1 MNRFLN
7 EGDYIR
13 HGGKDMLDVIAKKR
27 NAIAEYYNERS
38 NDDTDESNYD
48 EDAIVASAVEEGSID
63 NNLKPTGRKQGDQE
77 STPVIET
84 SDNSNTNSSAP
95 LNELNKSIKSK
106 PIKRILSAINSLKN
120 AYGTNSM
127 ESSSKLLK
135 DTINGLVAASDDRYK
150 KYGIDAGK
158 MLGEDNLLSQD
169 DIDALGVILDDKIEK
184 ASNAIKEKGGI
195 SKLLQDAM
203 YHRSSA
209 DELVEDVKN
218 ISALKEARKNLKLAK
233 NKIDSSAMQDFSSVD
248 DMKEFASNLGISARQ
263 TAEEKNSI
271 ADKYNIERSAF
282 DEVGKGNVLS
292 ITSLDKMGKFVDAG
306 RAALEDPKL
315 TPEQRADI
323 EKRIADVENKIA
335 EDTERL
341 GKNFGSIDNAVNFYN
356 DYIKIKGKEDEENRI
371 AEDFNNKYGNAM
383 RNISGVDMGY
393 ERENDKG
400 ALNVAKNMF
409 LSGSINSALYTTT
422 GLINA
427 IRGKGF
433 DGFSLVDNIYSAVVD
448 AGKTGDITDEYAM
461 VNSGRKSGNASR
473 NYLETI
479 RMKSMLDHQLQAA
492 YKRKAEIEAKEDE
505 IDALSES
512 MPEPTEDL
520 ERDKEAIYTAKRRN
534 EEAIKTL
541 EAQDIMMSDNHT
553 ITKIGMSLK
562 NNLYDNGARYWS
574 DLITFG
580 VRDFIDHGT
589 GDLMDKAE
597 KGEQLRDSEKLAL
610 ESEYYNQKAQQLS
623 DGLKESGYS
632 SNLYDYAN
640 GAFDMLQFAIPIS
653 GEVKAVSW
661 IGKGAGYLSKIGKTG
676 SFVNKAAKF
685 VGKPIE
691 FIASNPEE
699 RWAKTVG
706 YVTGKLTKEGQQASR
721 LANVIAKTAATG
733 DEAAMIGLWGY
744 IDANT
749 IGLGMRQRT
758 YDSYKTGD
766 LYRLPSDDTY
776 HRQFRKYN
784 NGEVIDTEEEFED
797 VAMKATSGEY
807 GSERS
812 GFLIGK
818 ALNNIPG
825 ISRLSRTFFGRAN
838 KLLTKYTMGVTSGL
852 LEETGEEIA
861 NNIWGGAMHINNW
874 DDVVDPQ
881 KNLDIVLHLA
891 TSMGGQCVMASAV
904 NKAANFVMS
913 KRFSS
918 KLMSESRSFLF
929 DSYVESY
936 RKNNNLESVS
946 DDERKRLFIEF
957 NEKMKGA
964 DAVITS
970 EIQNALDRIKRGDF
984 SAFDETSTVGQE
996 LLEKFGLNKPTSE
1009 YTEQDK
1015 LLASTLSQ
1023 YVASKAFTKASNR
1036 TLAEAIVHN
1045 AKNIHGKSYN
1055 QLIASSGGT
1064 LKQNDADPYTLVIQD
1079 EDGNDVDT
1087 GIAFNVDEK
1096 GNATPISNDDARV
1109 NMVSAFGRDDSK
1121 LSESTK
1127 AKISGIQNAFTS
1139 QQKALV
1145 RNAYIYNL
1153 LARSGRTDQVVEK
1166 LDDKLDTFTS
1176 SGISKF
1182 LSGRSKDDYTKIGDD
1197 RYVIKGSDTETGVK
1211 NLMSEMQYMRTLG
1224 KIRSISD
1231 ITFGDVFKSLG
1242 IENNDMLKDMWL
1254 ANHAALSRMKSIN
1267 EASMG
1272 EAFDGIIENISKSN
1286 NGSDIVTI
1294 ASESIKSII
1303 ESNGKSRAERDV
1315 AIGKLGAQSDLIKRI
1330 IAQSIINI
1338 AHENSGSAFEK
1349 KLAKYSSDKLLD
1361 ELKSKL
1367 GIDDAEKIKQI
1378 IDVFA
1383 KKLYAENRDHAI
1395 AYADSQLNNIALSGT
1410 AALTDKGG
1418 NAIEEYKTFLA
1429 KMHNSG
1435 ITTEAELFPEGDYDT
1450 FSNRYND
1457 VLRKE
1462 FDKLVG
1468 YLEKTNKTKY
1478 DKNDTDSLFDYLKR
1492 AIFSEKAILDSIN
1505 ELTSNSDNSDLIKAL
1520 LSGISNSDK
1529 EISEFTKLIAN
1540 NIQESVSG
1548 GVKSVIS
1555 ENKAKKKELLKNLRK
1570 TAGRLSSLNL
1580 NENDNAIDN
1589 SAVVLIPT
1597 EDKELEPSG
1606 EQNKKP
1612 ERKDS
1617 DTGVGTTDT
1626 ENHLDDDGGDENP
1639 GDRADNEIP
1648 GSADDDVSKELAEK
1662 LKAVATSIVGEIESS
1677 TPGNSNEWA
1686 KSFYEKLK
1694 KFLEDNSIPEDQ
1706 TGLYSNNL
1714 YNNIIAILDK
1724 NGVSKGVKEAFT
1736 SCLIIFGKDLAPQQA
1751 LDEYENATRSSA
1763 QGVKESAENFLADF
1777 VYYIETGKGEKDTF
1791 LSAFEGKNQAAT
1803 KAKLVYKIFDEI
1815 GEQLNEN
1822 NAVEILSSYAE
1833 KLKKLSE
1840 DLINNSVAG
1849 GVDANTL
1856 QQMMDIINTIEFQI
1870 AIRDAGSGT
1879 DTTIGYLY
1887 GRSVSKNAGAFL
1899 KTKEKNINEIRNLLD
1914 ARLSLVN
1921 GILAKIDGNIDN
1933 LNNIRPGLVVV
1944 SHPIKNADKKLASNV
1959 KNSAIHKDHCKMG
1972 SDNVY
1977 YVSSYRD
1984 GSGSSIL
1991 TPCNG
1996 TANIAIQSNKISQAE
2011 FIVRVNDG
2019 YGNERN
2025 IAFRGVNIVS
2035 SVGKSNINARR
2046 FADFVLSNLY
2056 TESGDVNARFIE
2068 YLKRFLLIDVEDGTY
2083 NASISFRK
2091 NGDRPSVYISYI
2103 NDKTKEREDI
2113 GFDLELLKN
2122 DDEATVNSFTEYL
2135 GMLSFNL
2142 RTTNFANR
2150 ISDGELEF
2158 TKDFVNAMLPGIIE
2172 DEVTSGM
2179 NIAEFMQD
2187 KGMFECGA
2195 SFTNGK
2201 LDTEGTYIYVRGVA
2215 ITEGSM
2221 FRRLGNEVSFV
2232 PLDEEVPANEELPSD
2247 QSKSNRSLSEMN
2259 AANAG
2264 IGKNRKNVYGIT
2276 SVIAGEAVSTFKG
2289 VSTKDERAVGTIFD
2303 AILRAFFDN
2312 IRDEKTTLFGIEV
2325 DINNYNKD
2333 DIKELLKSDAF
2344 KSKIIES
2351 IKEDSLVGVP
2361 ESDRELMMEVMDIAS
2376 SNVTKKTLSE
2386 IADSNRQEIVNEF
2399 IKYIVIQRKNN
2410 WDDIADDIEAII
2422 SQSIEVYKNLNI
2434 KSGDK
2439 IITKGDANT
2448 NSVFDGQCVAFKAD
2462 QGSITINS
2470 GEMNGT
2476 DDVIFRGETDMVVLR
2491 SNGSVDIYDFKLC
2504 DAGGNIKNLENAC
2517 LVGEDGKPNGKYC
2530 NQMNMYRIG
2539 CKQAGIN
2546 VNVMHVLG
2554 IKVTLGDNGYVVPN
2568 NSIASFDVNETN
2580 EIGLDYSKKDV
2591 FGNTIES
2598 FKGTFNPTKSAA
2610 NTVAHEAVAQS
2621 EAKPDVNSVVLGDEQ
2636 KNIAKVLDAEKLDD
2650 NNLNLFERQSYIKVS
2665 NRPVQASIIKMDKDG
2680 IYVDIADAIQ
2690 MVSDPIIASVMRKVV
2705 ARAIENGVTKIRF
2718 SSNLGSAGRTII
2730 RTENNKR
2737 VVSIYVNTNTID
2749 DRGAFSETVMHE
2761 MIHAALAGLVTGN
2774 YSRRSKK
2781 LYERYQQYLSAGAT
2795 DRSIV
2800 MKAIVTD
2807 FEEFIAEM
2815 GNSGSLK
2822 DFVRWSRVEK
2832 LKEKGFPKPIAK
2844 LLDLALSLIGDLLEF
2859 IGLSD
2864 ISTKRVKR
2872 IVFGDISDMI
2882 SKSSNNIGAADGIV
2896 IKNRANML
2904 DIDGNKLN
2912 MSNPVKAIYG
2922 SLSSAY
2928 KGEFKSV
2935 KSTANS
2941 AILVAS
2947 IVSTGKCINRDKD
2960 IYSVSSDIANVAR
2973 SAIGAIERFRKLGS
2987 GALFYNEDLND
2998 FRVLLSLIDANISNR
3013 LRSTSGNGYNDDE
3026 YAKQLLDI
3034 SNALSGILTGEEI
3047 SSIYSNNVVREAFNL
3062 IKGAISKSE
3071 SFKNEFNDI
3080 LTEIDKACSFLINK
3094 DGFSGYNDALRE
3106 LNDSFEN
3113 KTLLGI
3119 VGFRNKSIVGGIGVG
3134 KNNDRADSKYVM
3146 DTTYFIRNAISSARD
3161 NTINNDIASLFR
3173 HVKTKGELSKVI
3185 SSVYYNMASL
3195 ILEKTGV
3202 DNIVINTVFFKTQ
3215 VGNAIRSLHLKIS
3228 EDPKNADPMLIK
3240 QYETLRDIYDNL
3252 NADDTRDS
3260 GVISNVVIDTIRNLN
3275 SLVKFDQ
3282 SSDGEYADGLQD
3294 VIQYKETAF
3303 GPLETMSKRVGLLTS
3318 IVPKSMM
3325 IGNSI
3330 VNIKDSDTGFNAY
3343 YDMKDVYQKLQEA
3356 AAGASTLREFVSNI
3370 HNAAYYSKSGVLLSF
3385 DAMLAQSELVRSDTT
3400 LSTIYDEYIEKNGTY
3415 YEFSA
3420 GYRFTSKDIASLFSY
3435 LNRDIL
3441 DTVKIV
3447 MRDGE
3452 SGYGIIKGRSDNT
3465 AATSEFFGV
3474 SRVIG
3479 NNIIGALNLGMY
3491 NPSDDDI
3498 VKRVEDGLDGL
3509 FKSDRSMKEILNKL
3523 GFTITLDEADRI
3535 EASGIRIPIDEIK
3548 RYVVFSIKR
3557 DKIESENNPDYEYT
3571 FTSNAFAYD
3580 REVVKEYKA
3589 IHDFIRA
3596 YTSERRVIEDSTATN
3611 SKGEIISLNKQSNYI
3626 ESWLRKIRLARG
3638 GSGVYSIDK
3647 NNTVKRCSVDDSIY
3661 NDIYKYIDD
3670 SKIVQINTLSDVRRN
3685 TAGKPT
3691 DYKNRNFADYM
3702 FERAALLLNGFIVLP
3717 TMANNGFGEA
3727 IYSESRMA
3735 SLFDKNGYITKT
3747 GGIRPTKLAYSE
3759 LDRRARIEVRKALDT
3774 IADLRLIAGSSTEE
3788 TISKYNSYGDKS
3800 IFVKNKHFKKISDK
3814 SFEVG
3819 KGVTL
3824 PRFGSIVFD
3833 LNVNGKNVTYSLNTN
3848 SIIEKILSDSKGNLN
3863 SALTK
3868 IEDVLSFVDLLYY
3881 ADSLDKESSEF
3892 DRVASL
3898 LNVAC
3903 NKINDV
3909 IEGHDGV
3916 DIAQSI
3922 VNYVCDKKNY
3932 IPLVC
3937 GMVKAM
3943 AKNTIDTMRDNMMFD
3958 ADGNSMFTL
3967 PALDG
3972 DLFYPNIAGSDYNNT
3987 LGYMMALET
3996 LSMISL
4002 TDFENFYGFEPTIF
4016 KDDVDQTKRYQSA
4029 MSTGSEPLVAENDKP
4044 INTSSNTDEDI
4055 LGETYFNYVSMKDVG
4070 VAEDMEGNV
4079 IYNGNS
4085 KEPTSMR
4092 DAFRDLAMQ
4101 VLDRGMYDSDE
4112 DYEAAIDLFVEIR
4125 INKLGGEAG
4134 DKNEIASSDGA
4145 CFITLEA
4152 YKKYL
4157 IKEGRYRLSDIEEY
4171 FEKLSKGEELSRP
4184 ELVAIHQRCILSPM
4198 KLVYVSS
4205 TVNGDKTKSDDG
4217 VVTNKGSEQT
4227 NARVLKMAVFPLL
4240 PGMCGE
4246 GSIGRKMLKIAE
4258 KTGADLIG
4266 DAEIEKVGS
4275 SHVDEMFRYSNG
4287 KIGAVSGL
4295 DTKVIKPVK
4304 MHFQMLRRQLD
4315 TNPHEDDERKLGTQ
4329 LMAILQGNLTGQEV
4343 TLSDGSVVMGDDIC
4357 ASIRDKMNN
4366 LQLIEKI
4373 RLYTDMIITD
4383 GVNEYIAV
4391 DKLKDIIGSAAE
4403 LNKLGTDVF
4412 SAARKIGDRDAVP
4425 MSLIMSSSLIQSK
4438 IMAIVRDRVQSIQS
4452 RGGAFIQV
4460 PQTIFRGLNG
4470 TGGRQRL
4477 KLNNNKN
4484 SMDCIISVNAFSS
4497 ILSGVDWSKFRK
4509 DHGIPDTGNKNEYSI
4524 NEARIFLTENNI
4536 IGENANPFGV
4546 GYRVPTQ
4553 SKASTLA
4560 LRVVDIV
4567 GAECGD
4573 VVVLPDGYVN
4583 ITGSDFDIDKLY
4595 VAAKAY
4601 VTYNNKVL
4609 GIDEYELEYKMANRN
4624 TGATGDS
4631 ARKIGDKMM
4640 ELRSMALASGLIDD
4654 YLKILTS
4661 PSQFAETHT
4670 TIDSGSNMFKD
4681 EDTGLIKR
4689 LNTTNSGKVT
4699 KTENGDIS
4707 LYSNSLIYQINK
4719 KMENAG
4725 ATDGIAPFAL
4735 ASVNH
4740 VYAQQANLRLS
4751 QLGSDILGGATSL
4764 SGIKSRDGI
4773 FITDWLSYFINAHV
4787 DAVKDPYILDF
4798 NVNRTTWSMATL
4810 LLRAGFGQQTLFLLS
4825 QESVRVL
4832 SAAESMSESCSY
4844 ENYKARASSRKNEI
4858 IREYVGR
4865 KVREFGIDAINGSYK
4880 VVSPGE
4886 NFDFSQDYMFNSD
4899 FSINPNYS
4907 FSTDEGKRVANILLG
4922 NDNPRYKTVIIGEGE
4937 NEKKKFEFHNDQ
4949 IDRLKAMSD
4958 MSKFGEGEKSAKETA
4973 AVYQLILL
4981 AQMNAVNKVGKQ
4993 LDTIVAT
5000 CQVEQGKTGINIYG
5014 FDKYLNSISGVVN
5027 TAADKK
5033 YIDNAT
5039 DMYSKTHFLNKIVS
5053 IDGLLRSMF
5062 GNLSASTAS
5071 NSISLYSSIIEDTG
5085 NKFNTNKRVSSAL
5098 ISAIETQ
5105 SLIDALEIDRT
5116 TINNAL
5122 FGDGGDISKSAGV
5135 MWNSFK
5141 NAISSKSIPIYND
5154 VFDES
5159 TIDAMNIL
5167 VGSVVNTS
5175 KGPISHVTK
5184 NAVFGS
5190 DNDDYIDRVK
5200 MVLSRLYYDNATVN
5214 VDGNSINT
5222 KELVEKLVV
5231 SSLFTGG
5238 LIKGRGNVFQMLMP
5252 YCCEMLDGIRGDKSV
5267 SLSDKQTS
5275 VVNSN
5280 SFATYSNEYEIALS
5294 YGHVNGIIQD
5304 YSFDTKGRFDE
5315 FEIPDIYTM
5324 KVKDSSGSG
5333 NKKRVAALS
5342 NNLPVAFV
5350 SSNSDLGNKAFVRI
5364 KVGRRS
5370 KIYIRVADSG
5380 VIKDKMHPITVSI
5393 PKVSSGSDGKSSMV
5407 GGKITNNMHIF
5418 VEAPMFSEM
5427 VGNTNVTGIYDIPS
5441 EYEDLIQNGGNA
5453 DDDKST
5459 PRALAYIDSVIKTL
5473 VAKRDSMKKDGVDT
5487 SNIDAIIGKIADKD
5501 GGRFMTSTS
5510 MASGYLEDESLF
5522 DMSVMF
5528 DTSKMEVSYVQ
5539 GENDI
5544 IQSNS
5549 AIQDLTSIFTNV
5561 IVRDYCDSMEY
5572 LYEECKLNDSAAVMF
5587 KKYVDINTNIIDK
5600 NIKSSYDT
5608 IDSKM
5613 ASLTI
5618 QILNDR
5624 KGSIA
5629 KNKDIPDDIK
5639 KIMYAGMDKIKD
5651 TLNGKLKTAGSNNS
5665 TYVDIDTS
5673 KDTQGGINGSVDP
5686 VNEVKEAINRC
5697 LK

>member
-13 HGGKDMLDVIAKKR
+13 RGGKDMLDVIAKKR
-27 NAIAEYYNERS
+27 NAIAEYYNESS
-38 NDDTDESNYD
+38 NNDTDESDYD

-63 NNLKPTGRKQGDQE
+63 NNLKPTGRKQDDKE
-77 STPVIET
+77 STPVVET
-84 SDNSNTNSSAP
+84 SDNSSTNSSAP

-106 PIKRILSAINSLKN
+106 PIKRILSAINNLKN

-135 DTINGLVAASDDRYK
+135 DTINGLVAAGDNRYK

-158 MLGEDNLLSQD
+158 MFSDDNSLSHS
-169 DIDALGVILDDKIEK
+169 DIYLLGVILDDEIEK
-184 ASNAIKEKGGI
+184 ASNAIKEKGGV
-195 SKLLQDAM
+195 SKLLHDAI
-203 YHRSSA
+203 YNRSSA
-209 DELVEDVKN
+209 EELVEDVRN
-218 ISALKEARKNLKLAK
+218 ISALKEARKNLKLAN

-248 DMKEFASNLGISARQ
+248 DLKEFASNLGISARQ

-271 ADKYNIERSAF
+271 AEKYNIERSVF
-282 DEVGKGNVLS
+282 DDIGKSNVLS

-306 RAALEDPKL
+306 RAALEDPRL
-315 TPEQRADI
+315 TPKQRADI
-323 EKRIADVENKIA
+323 EKRIADVENKIS

-341 GKNFGSIDNAVNFYN
+341 GKNFGSVDNAVNFYN

-371 AEDFNNKYGNAM
+371 AEDFNNKYGDKL

-393 ERENDKG
+393 ERKNDKS

-409 LSGSINSALYTTT
+409 LRGPINSIIYSAT

-433 DGFSLVDNIYSAVVD
+433 DGFSIVDNIYSDVVD

-479 RMKSMLDHQLQAA
+479 RMKSMLDHQLNAA
-492 YKRKAEIEAKEDE
+492 YKRKAEIEAREDE
-505 IDALSES
+505 IDALDES
-512 MPEPTEDL
+512 MSEPTEDL

-534 EEAIKTL
+534 EEAIQTL

-562 NNLYDNGARYWS
+562 NNLYDNGARYWG
-574 DLITFG
+574 DLVTFG

-597 KGEQLRDSEKLAL
+597 RGEQLRESEKLAL
-610 ESEYYNQKAQQLS
+610 ESEYYNQKAQELS
-623 DGLKESGYS
+623 NGLKGSGYS

-653 GEVKAVSW
+653 GEAKVVSW
-661 IGKGAGYLSKIGKTG
+661 IGKGAGYLSKVGKAG
-676 SFVNKAAKF
+676 SFVNKASKF

-691 FIASNPEE
+691 FVASNPEA
-699 RWAKTVG
+699 RWSKTVG
-706 YVTGKLTKEGQQASR
+706 YVTGKLTKEGEQASR
-721 LANVIAKTAATG
+721 LAKVIARTAATG
-733 DEAAMIGLWGY
+733 EEAAMIGLWGY
-744 IDANT
+744 IDSNT
-749 IGLGMRQRT
+749 VGLGMRQRT

-766 LYRLPSDDTY
+766 LYRLPSDDIY

-784 NGEVIDTEEEFED
+784 NGEVIDTEDEFED

-812 GFLIGK
+812 GFLIGRG
-818 ALNNIPG
+818 LSNIPG
-825 ISRLSRTFFGRAN
+825 ISRLARTYFGRAN

-861 NNIWGGAMHINNW
+861 NNIWGGAMHINDW
-874 DDVVDPQ
+874 DDVVDLQ

-913 KRFSS
+913 KRFSG

-946 DDERKRLFIEF
+946 DDERKRLFVEF
-957 NEKMKGA
+957 NEKMKGS

-970 EIQNALDRIKRGDF
+970 GIQNVLDRIKRGDF

-996 LLEKFGLNKPTSE
+996 LLEKFGLNKPVSE
-1009 YTEQDK
+1009 YTEHDK

-1023 YVASKAFTKASNR
+1023 YVASKAFTMASNR
-1036 TLAEAIVHN
+1036 TLAESIVHN

-1064 LKQNDADPYTLVIQD
+1064 LRQNDADSYTLVVHD
-1079 EDGNDVDT
+1079 ENGNDVDT
-1087 GIAFNVDEK
+1087 GIAFNVDEN

-1127 AKISGIQNAFTS
+1127 AKISGIQSAFAS

-1166 LDDKLDTFTS
+1166 LEGKLDRFTT

-1182 LSGRSKDDYTKIGDD
+1182 LSGRDRDDYTKVGDD
-1197 RYVIKGSDTETGVK
+1197 RYVVKGSDTETGVK

-1242 IENNDMLKDMWL
+1242 IENNDLLKDMWL

-1267 EASMG
+1267 DAAMG
-1272 EAFDGIIENISKSN
+1272 EAFDGIIGNISKSN
-1286 NGSDIVTI
+1286 NGSDIITI

-1315 AIGKLGAQSDLIKRI
+1315 AIAKLGAQSDLIKRI

-1338 AHENSGSAFEK
+1338 AHENSLSAFEK
-1349 KLAKYSSDKLLD
+1349 KIAKYSSDKLLD

-1383 KKLYAENRDHAI
+1383 KKLYAENRNYAI
-1395 AYADSQLNNIALSGT
+1395 TYADNQLNNIALSGT
-1410 AALTDKGG
+1410 AALTDNDG
-1418 NAIEEYKTFLA
+1418 NAIDEYKIFLA
-1429 KMHNSG
+1429 KMHNLG
-1435 ITTEAELFPEGDYDT
+1435 ITTEAELFPEDDYDT

-1468 YLEKTNKTKY
+1468 YLEKTNNAKY

-1505 ELTSNSDNSDLIKAL
+1505 ELASNNENSDLIKAL

-1529 EISEFTKLIAN
+1529 EISEFTKLITN

-1548 GVKSVIS
+1548 GVKSVVS

-1589 SAVVLIPT
+1589 STVVLIPT
-1597 EDKELEPSG
+1597 EDKELVPSG

-1617 DTGVGTTDT
+1617 DTGADTGAKDT
-1626 ENHLDDDGGDENP
+1626 ENPLDDDKGDENP
-1639 GDRADNEIP
+1639 GNSADNETP
-1648 GSADDDVSKELAEK
+1648 GSADDDISKELAEK
-1662 LKAVATSIVGEIESS
+1662 IKAVATGIVGEIRSS
-1677 TPGNSNEWA
+1677 TPGNADEWA
-1686 KSFYEKLK
+1686 KSFYKKLK
-1694 KFLEDNSIPEDQ
+1694 KFLEDNNIPEEQ
-1706 TGLYSNNL
+1706 TSLYSNNL
-1714 YNNIIAILDK
+1714 YNNIIAILDE
-1724 NGVSKGVKEAFT
+1724 NGVSKDIKKAFT

-1751 LDEYENATRSSA
+1751 LDEYENATKSSV
-1763 QGVKESAENFLADF
+1763 QSVRESTENFFADF
-1777 VYYIETGKGEKDTF
+1777 VYYIETGNGEKDAF

-1803 KAKLVYKIFDEI
+1803 KARLVYKIFDER

-1833 KLKKLSE
+1833 KLNKLSE
-1840 DLINNSVAG
+1840 DIINNSVAG
-1849 GVDANTL
+1849 EADANAL
-1856 QQMMDIINTIEFQI
+1856 QQILDIINTIEFQI
-1870 AIRDAGSGT
+1870 AVRDAASGT
-1879 DTTIGYLY
+1879 DTTIGYMY
-1887 GRSVSKNAGAFL
+1887 GRSVSKNAGDFL
-1899 KTKEKNINEIRNLLD
+1899 KTKEKNVNEIRNLLD
-1914 ARLSLVN
+1914 TRLSLVN

-1933 LNNIRPGLVVV
+1933 LNNIRPRLVVV
-1944 SHPIKNADKKLASNV
+1944 SHPIKNTNKKLASNA

-1977 YVSSYRD
+1977 YVSSYSD

-1996 TANIAIQSNKISQAE
+1996 TANIAIQSDRISQAE

-2025 IAFRGVNIVS
+2025 VAFRGVNIVN
-2035 SVGKSNINARR
+2035 SVGKSNINVER

-2056 TESGDVNARFIE
+2056 NNDGNVNARFIE
-2068 YLKRFLLIDVEDGTY
+2068 YLKRFLLIDVENGTY
-2083 NASISFRK
+2083 NSSISFRK
-2091 NGDRPSVYISYI
+2091 NDDRSSVYISYI

-2113 GFDLELLKN
+2113 GFDLELLRN
-2122 DDEATVNSFTEYL
+2122 GDEATVNSFTEYL

-2158 TKDFVNAMLPGIIE
+2158 TRGFDNAMLPGIIE

-2187 KGMFECGA
+2187 NGMFECGA

-2201 LDTEGTYIYVRGVA
+2201 LDTEGTYIYARGVA

-2221 FRRLGNEVSFV
+2221 FRRLGSETSSVD
-2232 PLDEEVPANEELPSD
+2232 LDEEVPASEEIPGK
-2247 QSKSNRSLSEMN
+2247 QGESNRSLSEMN
-2259 AANAG
+2259 ATNAG
-2264 IGKNRKNVYGIT
+2264 INKNRKNVYGIT
-2276 SVIAGEAVSTFKG
+2276 SVIAGEAVTTFKG

-2312 IRDEKTTLFGIEV
+2312 IKDEKTTLFGIEV
-2325 DINNYNKD
+2325 DINNYDKD
-2333 DIKELLKSDAF
+2333 AIKELLKSDAF
-2344 KSKIIES
+2344 KEEIIKS

-2361 ESDRELMMEVMDIAS
+2361 ESDRELTMELIDIAS
-2376 SNVTKKTLSE
+2376 SNVAKKTLSE
-2386 IADSNRQEIVNEF
+2386 IAGYSNRHEIVDEF

-2410 WDDIADDIEAII
+2410 WDDISGDIEAII
-2422 SQSIEVYKNLNI
+2422 SQSIEIYKSINI
-2434 KSGDK
+2434 KGGDK

-2491 SNGSVDIYDFKLC
+2491 SDGSVDIYDFKLC

-2517 LVGEDGKPNGKYC
+2517 SVGEDGKPNGKYC

-2539 CKQAGIN
+2539 CNQAGIN
-2546 VNVMHVLG
+2546 VNRMHVLG

-2568 NSIASFDVNETN
+2568 NSIASFVVKETN

-2591 FGNTIES
+2591 FGNTVEI
-2598 FKGTFNPTKSAA
+2598 FKGTFNPTKSVINA
-2610 NTVAHEAVAQS
+2610 VAHEEVAKS
-2621 EAKPDVNSVVLGDEQ
+2621 EAKPEVNLKEEHKSIGEE
-2636 KNIAKVLDAEKLDD
+2636 LDAGALDGI
-2650 NNLNLFERQSYIKVS
+2650 NLFDRQSYIKVS
-2665 NRPVQASIIKMDKDG
+2665 NRPIQASIIKMDKDG
-2680 IYVDIADAIQ
+2680 IYVDVADAIQ
-2690 MVSDPIIASVMRKVV
+2690 MASDPIIASVMRKV
-2705 ARAIENGVTKIRF
+2705 AAKAIENGVTKIRF
-2718 SSNLGSAGRTII
+2718 SDNLDSAGRTII
-2730 RTENNKR
+2730 RTENGKR

-2761 MIHAALAGLVTGN
+2761 MIHTALAGLTAGD
-2774 YSRRSKK
+2774 YSRRSRK

-2800 MKAIVTD
+2800 MKSIVTD

-2815 GNSGSLK
+2815 GNDGSLK

-2872 IVFGDISDMI
+2872 VVFGDISDMI
-2882 SKSSNNIGAADGIV
+2882 SKSSNNVGITDGIV

-2912 MSNPVKAIYG
+2912 MSNPVKSIYS
-2922 SLSSAY
+2922 SLISAY

-2935 KSTANS
+2935 KSAANS

-2947 IVSTGKCINRDKD
+2947 IVSTGKCINCDKD
-2960 IYSVSSDIANVAR
+2960 VYSISNDIANVAK
-2973 SAIGAIERFRKLGS
+2973 SAIVAIERFRKLSS

-3013 LRSTSGNGYNDDE
+3013 LRSTVGNGYNDDE
-3026 YAKQLLDI
+3026 YTKQLSDL
-3034 SNALSGILTGEEI
+3034 SNALSGILSGEEI
-3047 SSIYSNNVVREAFNL
+3047 GNIYSNNVVREAFNL
-3062 IKGAISKSE
+3062 IRGAISKSE

-3094 DGFSGYNDALRE
+3094 DAFGGYNDALRE

-3119 VGFRNKSIVGGIGVG
+3119 VGFRNRSIVGGVGIG
-3134 KNNDRADSKYVM
+3134 KNGSRADSKYVM
-3146 DTTYFIRNAISSARD
+3146 DTTYFIRNAITSARS
-3161 NTINNDIASLFR
+3161 NTVNNDIASLFR

-3282 SSDGEYADGLQD
+3282 SGDGEYADGLQD

-3318 IVPKSMM
+3318 IVPKSMVV
-3325 IGNSI
+3325 GGSL
-3330 VNIKDSDTGFNAY
+3330 VNIKDSYTGFNAY

-3370 HNAAYYSKSGVLLSF
+3370 HNAAYFGKSGVLLSF
-3385 DAMLAQSELVRSDTT
+3385 DAMLAQSELVRSDET
-3400 LSTIYDEYIEKNGTY
+3400 LKSIYDGYIKKDGAY
-3415 YEFSA
+3415 YAFSA

-3465 AATSEFFGV
+3465 AATSEFSGI

-3498 VKRVEDGLDGL
+3498 VKNVEDGLDDL
-3509 FKSDRSMKEILNKL
+3509 FKSDKSMKEILNKL

-3535 EASGIRIPIDEIK
+3535 EAAGVKIPIDEIK
-3548 RYVVFSIKR
+3548 RYVIFSIKKDR
-3557 DKIESENNPDYEYT
+3557 IEIENNPDYEYK

-3596 YTSERRVIEDSTATN
+3596 YTSERRVIEDSTSTN

-3670 SKIVQINTLSDVRRN
+3670 SKIFQINTLSDVRRN

-3735 SLFDKNGYITKT
+3735 SLFDKNGYITTT

-3759 LDRRARIEVRKALDT
+3759 LDRRARIEVKKALDT
-3774 IADLRLIAGSSTEE
+3774 IADLRLIAGTSAGE
-3788 TISKYNSYGDKS
+3788 TLSKYNSYGDKS
-3800 IFVKNKHFKKISDK
+3800 IFVKNKHFKKISDNA
-3814 SFEVG
+3814 FEVG
-3819 KGVTL
+3819 RGVTL

-3833 LNVNGKNVTYSLNTN
+3833 LNINGENVSYSLNTN
-3848 SIIEKILSDSKGNLN
+3848 SIIEKILSDSKGNLDD
-3863 SALTK
+3863 ALTK
-3868 IEDVLSFVDLLYY
+3868 IEGVLKFVDLLYY
-3881 ADSLDKESSEF
+3881 ADSLDKESGEF
-3892 DRVASL
+3892 DRVADL

-3903 NKINDV
+3903 NNINGV
-3909 IEGHDGV
+3909 IEGHNGV

-3922 VNYVCDKKNY
+3922 VNYVCNKGNY

-3958 ADGNSMFTL
+3958 ANGNSMFTL

-3972 DLFYPNIAGSDYNNT
+3972 DLFYPNIANGDYNNT

-4002 TDFENFYGFEPTIF
+4002 TDFENFYGFEPTVF

-4029 MSTGSEPLVAENDKP
+4029 MSTGSEPLVIENDKP
-4044 INTSSNTDEDI
+4044 IDASFNTDEDI

-4079 IYNGNS
+4079 VYNGDS
-4085 KEPTSMR
+4085 EEPTSMR
-4092 DAFRDLAMQ
+4092 DAFRDLAMN
-4101 VLDRGMYDSDE
+4101 VLDRSMYDSDE

-4134 DKNEIASSDGA
+4134 DKNDIASSDGA

-4157 IKEGRYRLSDIEEY
+4157 IKEGRFSLDDINDYIDALNSGKNPKE
-4171 FEKLSKGEELSRP
+4171 FSRSELI
-4184 ELVAIHQRCILSPM
+4184 AIHQRCILSPM

-4246 GSIGRKMLKIAE
+4246 GSVGLKMLEIAK

-4275 SHVDEMFRYSNG
+4275 SDVNEMFRYSNG
-4287 KIGAVSGL
+4287 KIGTVDGL
-4295 DTKVIKPVK
+4295 DTKAIKPVK

-4329 LMAILQGNLTGQEV
+4329 LMAILQGNLTGQKV

-4373 RLYTDMIITD
+4373 RLYTDMIITNGD
-4383 GVNEYIAV
+4383 NEYIAV
-4391 DKLKDIIGSAAE
+4391 DKLMDIIGSAAE

-4452 RGGAFIQV
+4452 RGGSFIQV

-4497 ILSGVDWSKFRK
+4497 ILSGVNWSKFRK

-4524 NEARIFLTENNI
+4524 EEARIFLTENNI

-4609 GIDEYELEYKMANRN
+4609 SIDEYELEYKNANKD

-4631 ARKIGDKMM
+4631 AKKIGDKMM

-4689 LNTTNSGKVT
+4689 LNTTNSGRVT
-4699 KTENGDIS
+4699 KTENGDVS

-4751 QLGSDILGGATSL
+4751 QMGSDILGGTTSL

-4880 VVSPGE
+4880 VISPGE

-4907 FSTDEGKRVANILLG
+4907 FSTDEGNRVANILLG
-4922 NDNPRYKTVIIGEGE
+4922 NDNPRYDTVIVDGG
-4937 NEKKKFEFHNDQ
+4937 KKKFEFHNDQ

-4958 MSKFGEGEKSAKETA
+4958 MSKFGEGERSAKETA
-4973 AVYQLILL
+4973 AVYQLILM

-5014 FDKYLNSISGVVN
+5014 FDKYLNSISSVVN

-5033 YIDNAT
+5033 YIENAT

-5053 IDGLLRSMF
+5053 INGLLRSMF
-5062 GNLSASTAS
+5062 GNLSASTAG

-5098 ISAIETQ
+5098 ISAIETK
-5105 SLIDALEIDRT
+5105 SLIDALEIDRA
-5116 TINNAL
+5116 TIDNAL
-5122 FGDGGDISKSAGV
+5122 FGNGGNISKSAGV

-5141 NAISSKSIPIYND
+5141 NAISSKSIPMYND

-5167 VGSVVNTS
+5167 VGSIVNTS
-5175 KGPISHVTK
+5175 KGPVSYVTK

-5190 DNDDYIDRVK
+5190 DNDDYVDRVK

-5222 KELVEKLVV
+5222 KELVEKIVV

-5238 LIKGRGNVFQMLMP
+5238 LIKARGNVFQMLMP
-5252 YCCEMLDGIRGDKSV
+5252 YCSEILDGIRSDKDV
-5267 SLSDKQTS
+5267 SLNDKQTS
-5275 VVNSN
+5275 VVNSD
-5280 SFATYSNEYEIALS
+5280 SFATYRSEYEIALS

-5324 KVKDSSGSG
+5324 KVKDGTVSG
-5333 NKKRVAALS
+5333 NKKKVAALS

-5350 SSNSDLGNKAFVRI
+5350 SSNSDLGNKKFVRI

-5370 KIYIRVADSG
+5370 KIYIRVVDSS
-5380 VIKDKMHPITVSI
+5380 VIKDKIHPISISI
-5393 PKVSSGSDGKSSMV
+5393 PKVASGNDGNGYMTS
-5407 GGKITNNMHIF
+5407 GKTTSNMHIF

-5427 VGNTNVTGIYDIPS
+5427 VGNINVTGIYDIPS

-5459 PRALAYIDSVIKTL
+5459 PRALVYIDSVIKNL

-5487 SNIDAIIGKIADKD
+5487 SNIDTIIEKVAGND
-5501 GGRFMTSTS
+5501 GTRLMTSTS
-5510 MASGYLEDESLF
+5510 MADGYLEDDNML
-5522 DMSVMF
+5522 DMNAMF
-5528 DTSKMEVSYVQ
+5528 DTSKIEVGYVQ
-5539 GENDI
+5539 SENEV

-5549 AIQDLTSIFTNV
+5549 AIQSLTSIFTN
-5561 IVRDYCDSMEY
+5561 IIASDYCDSMEY
-5572 LYEECKLNDSAAVMF
+5572 LYEECKFNDNAVVMF

-5613 ASLTI
+5613 VNLTL
-5618 QILNDR
+5618 QILDDR
-5624 KGSIA
+5624 KNSIA
-5629 KNKDIPDDIK
+5629 KNNDIPDDIK
-5639 KIMYAGMDKIKD
+5639 DVMYAGIGKIEN
-5651 TLNGKLKTAGSNNS
+5651 TLHSKLKTAGSNNS
-5665 TYVDIDTS
+5665 TYVNIDTS
-5673 KDTQGGINGSVDP
+5673 KDIQGGVSDNVGPIND
-5686 VNEVKEAINRC
+5686 VKEAINRC